1 MGLGSNSMTV
11 EQRGDLFRCALVTLP
26 DGHEVKR
33 RINAIVDKMRKRP
46 EDVVDDVFDAEVE
59 ATAMAAWQAIEGQK
73 EAAGRE
79 GARNIEEYRRA
90 RLGRMERFLSLG
102 SIAKNELDA
111 LKNEFKEA
119 HERNPGLRAWVY
131 INELPK
137 PSGPG
142 SLQFQELAN
151 RAVWALA
158 RVGGDD
164 AWKHWVDVL
173 IGYLLENDQDEE
185 YLQKSGAGHLDRP
198 AETSWESHPGVI
210 IEGENYEIRQV
221 FTASEHCCSWLARS
235 AGGEQGGDAAAQA
248 GDASVV
254 EPPACVAQGAAKSA
268 TQARDWGD
276 IEISFLSDERVQ
288 ITVGTHTE
296 TRNYAEM
303 GFASKLNGKP
313 VLAWETL
320 RAMAQAGGFTR
331 VASNGRKWA
340 DVEKRMQEIRKVLR
354 QQFGLS
360 ADPLLFTRRR
370 RDSDGGY
377 RTKFKLGRG
386 RSCDF

>member
-1 MGLGSNSMTV
+1 L
-11 EQRGDLFRCALVTLP
+11 
-26 DGHEVKR
+26 
-33 RINAIVDKMRKRP
+33 
-46 EDVVDDVFDAEVE
+46 
-59 ATAMAAWQAIEGQK
+59 
-73 EAAGRE
+73 
-79 GARNIEEYRRA
+79 
-90 RLGRMERFLSLG
+90 LG

-111 LKNEFKEA
+111 LKNEFKAA

-131 INELPK
+131 INESPK
-137 PSGPG
+137 PTGPG
-142 SLQFQELAN
+142 SLHFQELGN

-173 IGYLLENDQDEE
+173 VGYLLENDQDEE
-185 YLQKSGAGHLDRP
+185 CIQKYGAGHLDRP
-198 AETSWESHPGVI
+198 AGTSWESQPGVI

-221 FTASEHCCSWLARS
+221 FMASEHCCSWLARS

-248 GDASVV
+248 GGASVV
-254 EPPACVAQGAAKSA
+254 ELPACAAQGAAKPA
-268 TQARDWGD
+268 AQARDWGD

-288 ITVGTHTE
+288 ITVGSHTE

-313 VLAWETL
+313 VLAWVTL
-320 RAMAQAGGFTR
+320 RAMAQAGGFIM
-331 VASNGRKWA
+331 VASSGRKWA
-340 DVEKRMQEIRKVLR
+340 DIEKRMQEIRKVLR

-360 ADPLLFTRRR
+360 ADPLQFTRKR

-377 RTKFKLGRG
+377 RTTFTLGCG
-386 RSCDF
+386 RSCNF